1 MKINKIFTSIFAVAA
16 LTLSSCE
23 KSFEEL
29 EKDPNRPVNVP
40 AALVLQGVESDMFN
54 NIGRPFSAE
63 MRWNQFYCSNYNYY
77 ATNEYTWTSGS
88 NHYNTLKN
96 VIKMEEEAKRAGLAD
111 VNGYSALG
119 KFFRAF
125 FFYEMT
131 IRMGD
136 LPMTEALKGIENIS
150 PKYDTQKA
158 IFVQVLK
165 WLDDANTDMAAL
177 ITKGEN
183 SVSGDF
189 YFGGDVRKW
198 QKAVNAYK
206 LRVLVALSKKDAD
219 TELNVKG
226 RFSEMM
232 SNSTKFPLFG
242 SLSESLQYTYN
253 NFNKYPS
260 NPDNFGFDATRQNMA
275 KAYVEPL
282 SLMNDPRVMIT
293 CEPAGAEL
301 KAGKK
306 PSDYSAY
313 VGASSAEDLTD
324 MSDKAGRNN
333 GAGFAPGLYSF
344 QNRFR
349 YYRNYTA
356 ETTFIVGYP
365 EMCFNIA
372 EAYHLGWATG
382 DAETWYKK
390 GIQASMDFYGV
401 KNGSNTM
408 TYSRTGGREAAD
420 LSTFTIDFDFE
431 KYYAQA
437 SVKYAGKT
445 TKGQEQILTQKYLA
459 FFMNSGMEAYF
470 NWRRT
475 GFPKFYT
482 GVGNG
487 NSNRIAIRW
496 QYPLSER
503 TTNATNY
510 KAAIDSQ
517 FAGKD
522 DINDMLW
529 LLK

>member
-1 MKINKIFTSIFAVAA
+1 MKFNKLYISLIAIA
-16 LTLSSCE
+16 TLSLTSCE

-40 AALVLQGVESDMFN
+40 ASLVLQGVESDMFN

-77 ATNEYTWTSGS
+77 ATNEYTWTEGR

-119 KFFRAF
+119 KFFRAY

-136 LPMTEALKGIENIS
+136 LPMSEALKGIDNTT
-150 PKYDTQKA
+150 PKYDSQKA
-158 IFVQVLK
+158 VFVQILK
-165 WLDDANTDMAAL
+165 WLDEANDNMAAL
-177 ITKGEN
+177 ITKGET
-183 SVSGDF
+183 SVTGDF
-189 YFGGDVRKW
+189 YFGGDIRKW
-198 QKAVNAYK
+198 QKAVNTYK
-206 LRVLVALSKKDAD
+206 LRVLVALSKKDSD
-219 TELNVKG
+219 SDLNVKA
-226 RFSEMM
+226 RFAEVLG
-232 SNSTKFPLFG
+232 NPTKFPVLT
-242 SLSESLQYTYN
+242 SLADNLEYRYN

-260 NPDNFGFDATRQNMA
+260 NPDNFGFDATRQNMS

-282 SLMNDPRVMIT
+282 SLMNDPRVMVT

-306 PSDYSAY
+306 PSDFSAY
-313 VGASSAEDLTD
+313 VGASSGEDLTD

-333 GAGFAPGLYSF
+333 GSGFAPGVYSF
-344 QNRFR
+344 QNRYR

-356 ETTFIVGYP
+356 ENTFIVGYP

-372 EAYHLGWATG
+372 EGLHLGWGTG
-382 DAETWYKK
+382 DAESWYKK
-390 GIQASMDFYGV
+390 GIQSSLEFYGI
-401 KNGSNTM
+401 KNGVNTM
-408 TYSRTGGREAAD
+408 TYSKTGGREAAD
-420 LSTFTIDFDFE
+420 LATFTIDFDFD
-431 KYYAQA
+431 KYYAQEL
-437 SVKYAGKT
+437 VKYAGKT
-445 TKGQEQILTQKYLA
+445 TKGREQILTQKYLA

-487 NSNRIAIRW
+487 NSSRIAVRW
-496 QYPLSER
+496 QYPFSER
-503 TTNATNY
+503 NTNPTNY
-510 KAAIDSQ
+510 KSAIDSQ
-517 FAGKD
+517 FGGKD
-522 DINDMLW
+522 DINDALW

>member
-1 MKINKIFTSIFAVAA
+1 MKINKIFTSIFAVVA
-16 LTLSSCE
+16 LALSSCE

-29 EKDPNRPVNVP
+29 EKDQNRPVNVP

-77 ATNEYTWTSGS
+77 ATNEYTWTTGS

-96 VIKMEEEAKRAGLAD
+96 VIKMEEEAKRSGLAD

-125 FFYEMT
+125 YFYEMT

-136 LPMTEALKGIENIS
+136 LPMTEALKGIENTS

-158 IFVQVLK
+158 VFVQVLK
-165 WLDDANTDMAAL
+165 WLDEANADMSAL

-183 SVSGDF
+183 SVTGDF
-189 YFGGDVRKW
+189 YFGGDIRKW

-206 LRVLVALSKKDAD
+206 LRILIALSKKDAD
-219 TELNVKG
+219 ADLNVKA
-226 RFSEMM
+226 RFAEVMG
-232 SNSTKFPLFG
+232 NPTKFPLL
-242 SLSESLQYTYN
+242 SSISESLQYTFN

-275 KAYVEPL
+275 KTYVQPL
-282 SLMNDPRVMIT
+282 SSMNDPRVMIT
-293 CEPAGAEL
+293 CEPAGSEL

-306 PSDYSAY
+306 PSDFSAY
-313 VGASSAEDLTD
+313 LGASSAEDLTD
-324 MSDKAGRNN
+324 MSDKAGRSN
-333 GAGFAPGLYSF
+333 GAGFAPGVYSF
-344 QNRFR
+344 QNRYR
-349 YYRNYTA
+349 YYRNYVA
-356 ETTFIVGYP
+356 ETTFIVGFS

-382 DAETWYKK
+382 DTESWYKK

-401 KNGSNTM
+401 KNGTNTM
-408 TYSRTGGREAAD
+408 TYSKSGGREATD
-420 LSTFTIDFDFE
+420 LATFTIDFDFE
-431 KYYAQA
+431 KYYAQTT
-437 SVKYAGKT
+437 VKYAGKT
-445 TKGQEQILTQKYLA
+445 TKGQEQILTQKYLS

-475 GFPKFYT
+475 GFPKFEA

-487 NSNRIAIRW
+487 NSNRIAVRW

-522 DINDMLW
+522 DINDALW